1 MLAGIALMV
10 SILWATLANWQ
21 ADAAD
26 QQERMRLHRVT
37 ELLREQWADRRT
49 TTPMEEGGREY
60 TVTDRSI
67 AFVTAMPIL
76 FPDWP
81 LVAVSYTIERSD
93 NTIGGTRTALVY
105 EERRLTD
112 VNAPPPTNP
121 RDEQGRPLIR
131 RMVLIDGAQDL
142 AWQRFGRLTERQQQ
156 LARDQR
162 AQDQQADGVSE
173 STAEPTPAE
182 QREAERAARR
192 AGSDTPSRRMGLGG
206 SESPLAELDLHRPDR
221 QTDLD
226 DPELNRWRPIE
237 PEFVG
242 RLSAVRL
249 VGLVP
254 GVLPPPRTL
263 RMDEPFDEQWLPAAT
278 QTQEQELF
286 ACVLIV
292 MGSP

>member
-76 FPDWP
+76 FPEWP

-105 EERRLTD
+105 EERRLLD
-112 VNAPPPTNP
+112 VTEPPPTNP

-142 AWQRFGRLTERQQQ
+142 AWQRFGRLTERQQE
-156 LARDQR
+156 
-162 AQDQQADGVSE
+162 QAAAGR
-173 STAEPTPAE
+173 STAPAEQAEELSPTE
-182 QREAERAARR
+182 QREADRAARR
-192 AGSDTPSRRMGLGG
+192 AGTAVRSRDSNIYGFQ
-206 SESPLAELDLHRPDR
+206 SPLAELDLHRPDR
-221 QTDLD
+221 RTDLD

-249 VGLVP
+249 VGLAP
-254 GVLPPPRTL
+254 AVLPPPRTL
-263 RMDEPFDEQWLPAAT
+263 RTDEPFDEQWLPPAT